1 MKTVEEISALA
12 KRPGKVIYRDG
23 DRVYKTFDASYSASA
38 VLNES
43 LNQARIAE
51 TGLRIPKI
59 KEVTVQEGGCAIVM
73 EYIGGTTLEQLMETC
88 PEREEELSNTPQ
100 FITVTKINSPQTIPP
115 SGWDGLRL

>member
-88 PEREEELSNTPQ
+88 PEREEA
-100 FITVTKINSPQTIPP
+100 QT
-115 SGWDGLRL
+115 LRILCVLGNFYESILPCSEISL